1 VNWMILVC
9 GYCPVF
15 FQSTGVFEMHHQ
27 TQQHPYRNI
36 SGVNHFDDVQKDV
49 NNHVHKI
56 ESKVLSIISN
66 LITVQLNQWDA
77 RPPVPS
83 QAFRNISRY
92 ESVLLS

>member
-1 VNWMILVC
+1 VLLQFTEVL
-9 GYCPVF
+9 
-15 FQSTGVFEMHHQ
+15 ELHQ

-36 SGVNHFDDVQKDV
+36 SGVSHFDGVEKDV
-49 NNHVHKI
+49 NSHVQEI
-56 ESKVLSIISN
+56 EGKVLSIINN

-92 ESVLLS
+92 ELVLLAWQPYVPCECHRH